1 MNIHRRYLKVALVSV
16 IIIGILLEAL
26 IWGMLFYRQDVMQK
40 YNVYHSGYYVI
51 VRNKENSETFY
62 FEEWILYSYFF
73 KDAYLCTKEGKKARS
88 EKEAYL
94 YVDLGERGGWWA
106 DPFGN
111 LQKDKAVEN
120 EYIPDGLIDELK
132 KHVHL
137 GWGNAIIQMINEAEV
152 NELTEDEVKRIAPE
166 VFAEVYDAEAV
177 GQSYYEV
184 DFDNDRLPD
193 IVINNK
199 LGMGMW
205 GFSEE
210 YFYRQMPDGR
220 YSMTHRINSS
230 GSATRFLQYD
240 GKTYFMDICILDYN
254 AAEKEYDYQYCE
266 VYYFRDGHPLETVR
280 LTPENNQ
287 LVVTVRKRFV
297 NDFINISEGWR

>member
-1 MNIHRRYLKVALVSV
+1 MNIHRRYLKVALVLV

-137 GWGNAIIQMINEAEV
+137 GWGNAIM
-152 NELTEDEVKRIAPE
+152 
-166 VFAEVYDAEAV
+166 
-177 GQSYYEV
+177 
-184 DFDNDRLPD
+184 NDR
-193 IVINNK
+193 
-199 LGMGMW
+199 
-205 GFSEE
+205 
-210 YFYRQMPDGR
+210 
-220 YSMTHRINSS
+220 
-230 GSATRFLQYD
+230 GSR
-240 GKTYFMDICILDYN
+240 
-254 AAEKEYDYQYCE
+254 
-266 VYYFRDGHPLETVR
+266 
-280 LTPENNQ
+280 
-287 LVVTVRKRFV
+287 
-297 NDFINISEGWR
+297 S